1 MKFTLASTLL
11 TLASAKYVAAYS
23 CVFLFFVS
31 LLTQQLFLTIF
42 NSQKLAPI
50 HTFIDRIQGVPP
62 HFRRLV

>member
-31 LLTQQLFLTIF
+31 LLTQQLTIF